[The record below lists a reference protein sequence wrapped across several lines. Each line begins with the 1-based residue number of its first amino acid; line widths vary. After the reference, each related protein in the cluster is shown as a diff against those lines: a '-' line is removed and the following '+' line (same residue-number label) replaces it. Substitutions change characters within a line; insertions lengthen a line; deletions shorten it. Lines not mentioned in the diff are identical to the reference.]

1 MLFTVI
7 LLPVLQSFNFCFGI
21 GVDFKNM
28 PIAFQNDEV
37 NYEYCK
43 NYNIKGCIFDESN
56 NETMSC
62 VVLDYF
68 ASHNYKL
75 VSSLFSGPF
84 KCCAKVDLHVILRDG
99 VDRKTGTL

>member
-1 MLFTVI
+1 MYLYRLVFTLII
-7 LLPVLQSFNFCFGI
+7 LPLLQAFNFCFGV

-28 PIAFQNDEV
+28 PITFKNDEV
-37 NYEYCK
+37 NYESCQ
-43 NYNIKGCIFDESN
+43 NYSTKGCILDESS

-75 VSSLFSGPF
+75 VSSSF
-84 KCCAKVDLHVILRDG
+84 KH
-99 VDRKTGTL
+99 